1 MTRSEFPPD
10 SSPSAPITISP
21 RRPGRVLIP
30 VLCAAGL
37 AGSVGAISAGHR
49 QGGAVAAVAMVV
61 VLAGWASARRTLW
74 TVGEECITHRGLFGS
89 TTLDVGSMQT
99 VLVPADE
106 IRQGDLLFL
115 GRGLRAVAVPAE
127 HLRANHRVAQSVAQ
141 LLERARTAGVT
152 VSAEATELV
161 VRATYAP
168 LTAVR
173 SPITTTLVNA
183 A

>member
-1 MTRSEFPPD
+1 MTRSEFPLD
-10 SSPSAPITISP
+10 SSPIIISP

-37 AGSVGAISAGHR
+37 AGSVGAVSAGHR
-49 QGGAVAAVAMVV
+49 QGGAVAAVAVVV
-61 VLAGWASARRTLW
+61 VLLGWASARRTLW
-74 TVGEECITHRGLFGS
+74 TVGEEWITHRGLFGS
-89 TTLDVGSMQT
+89 TTLDVAAMQT

-127 HLRANHRVAQSVAQ
+127 HLRANQRVAQSVAQ

-152 VSAEATELV
+152 VSAEAMDLVARTTGAPPAV
-161 VRATYAP
+161 VRSSSGAT
-168 LTAVR
+168 R
-173 SPITTTLVNA
+173 VNA

>member
-1 MTRSEFPPD
+1 MTRSEFPLD
-10 SSPSAPITISP
+10 SSPITISP

-30 VLCAAGL
+30 VMCAAGL
-37 AGSVGAISAGHR
+37 AGSVGAISAGHH

-61 VLAGWASARRTLW
+61 VLLGWASAQRTLW
-74 TVGEECITHRGLFGS
+74 TVGEEWISHRGLFGS

-99 VLVPADE
+99 VLVPANE

-127 HLRANHRVAQSVAQ
+127 HLRANHLVAQSVAQ

-152 VSAEATELV
+152 VSAEATDLV
-161 VRATYAP
+161 ARTTATPATGVRSSVGTGLVRAA
-168 LTAVR
+168 
-173 SPITTTLVNA
+173 
-183 A
+183 

>member
-1 MTRSEFPPD
+1 MTRSEFPLD
-10 SSPSAPITISP
+10 SSPITISP
-21 RRPGRVLIP
+21 RRPGGVLIP
-30 VLCAAGL
+30 VMCALGL
-37 AGSVGAISAGHR
+37 AGAVAATSAGHR

-61 VLAGWASARRTLW
+61 VLLGWASARRTLW
-74 TVGEECITHRGLFGS
+74 TVGEDWISHRGLFGS
-89 TTLDVGSMQT
+89 TTLDVGFMQT

-127 HLRANHRVAQSVAQ
+127 HLRANHRVAASVAQ

-152 VSAEATELV
+152 ISAEATELV
-161 VRATYAP
+161 VRATGIPAP
-168 LTAVR
+168 PERPPVGA
-173 SPITTTLVNA
+173 TLVNA